1 MCFFRCAFADL
12 LLYKN
17 LLNCIILSSSR
28 FIGIKRLHIQVKSP
42 PSKFTAAL
50 VQVIKMNSNIELLA
64 PGGDVDAIKAAI
76 IAGADA
82 VYCGLDTF
90 NARNRASNI
99 SFDELVGVIRL
110 AHQYDCE
117 IFLTLNIVILE
128 REFKAMAALLSK
140 LANTTLDG
148 VIVQDIG
155 MFYLIKKYFPTL
167 DIHASTQMTTH
178 NIGQIP
184 FLKKLGA
191 SRVNLSRE
199 LNLREITDMATVGH
213 KYDILTEVFVHGSL
227 CVAFSGLCYSTSAS
241 VGNSGNRGRCS
252 QACREEYET
261 TETGNNFPLNIKDN
275 SAFFDMPALIKAG
288 VHSFKI
294 EGRIKGASY
303 VHTVVDSFRKQIDGY
318 LETGELTQ
326 DGERLYKVFNRDL
339 TNAFLRG
346 DLNQSMF
353 IENPRDNSTNR
364 ALEASNAISVVQIY
378 DAKQTLQQ
386 ERNEINATV
395 FDKIK
400 HLSIEKMR
408 LKLLFSGE
416 AGKPLS
422 ITAAIEE
429 AALLPGSSNSKRV
442 IKVQSNQALIES
454 EKPNIDLVSLDKRF
468 RSFNNAQY
476 TLDAIEAEAVS
487 PNVSLAFSSLT
498 ALKNELALQLNNER
512 DVLPEVILPALDK
525 NPRAVPN
532 SEDATPPKLSLLIC
546 DKDDLHLAEVTD
558 ADIYFKLPDAYKRG
572 CTEYVDFLAA
582 NPRLI
587 PWFPPVLI
595 GKDFD
600 VAVTILEQAKPKL
613 IVTNNTGI
621 AHRAFELGIEWI
633 AGPFLNTT
641 NSYALL
647 AMQEAFD
654 CSGAF
659 ISNEIN
665 RQQIQTI
672 ARPKNFKMMYSIY
685 HPILLMAS
693 RQCFFQQSVGC
704 EKPRIDNGCMLSC
717 DKSTSIT
724 NLKGDSFAIDKQKA
738 GYPSIYNQDQFLN
751 MEIINDLAHLFDGF
765 MIDLTN
771 IGAGDKE
778 SPDKVQLIEQF
789 EQLLSGDLSVE
800 ASVNKLVPQSTNVQ
814 YHNGL

>member
-1 MCFFRCAFADL
+1 MRNET
-12 LLYKN
+12 LYSNGNKQN
-17 LLNCIILSSSR
+17 
-28 FIGIKRLHIQVKSP
+28 
-42 PSKFTAAL
+42 
-50 VQVIKMNSNIELLA
+50 MNSNIELLA

-82 VYCGLDTF
+82 VYCGLDSF

-128 REFKAMAALLSK
+128 REFKSMARLLSK
-140 LANTTLDG
+140 LSNTTLDG

-155 MFYLIKKYFPTL
+155 MFYLIKKYFPSL

-178 NIGQIP
+178 NVGQIP

-199 LNLREITDMATVGH
+199 LNLREITQMTAVGKEH
-213 KYDILTEVFVHGSL
+213 DVLTEVFVHGSL

-261 TETGNNFPLNIKDN
+261 TESGNNFPLNVKDN
-275 SAFFDMPALIKAG
+275 SAFFDMPALIDAG

-318 LETGELTQ
+318 VETGELTQ

-339 TNAFLRG
+339 TNGFLKG

-353 IENPRDNSTNR
+353 IENPRDNSTNH
-364 ALEASNAISVVQIY
+364 AIEKSNAISVVQIF
-378 DAKQTLQQ
+378 DAKQNLQAQ
-386 ERNEINATV
+386 RDLMNTSV
-395 FDKIK
+395 FDKVK
-400 HLSIEKMR
+400 HLSIEKQV
-408 LKLLFSGE
+408 LNLAFSGGLGEPLVIE
-416 AGKPLS
+416 ASFEEAKALPSSGAKHTRFTLQS
-422 ITAAIEE
+422 DQVLMSTETSNIDAIELE
-429 AALLPGSSNSKRV
+429 
-442 IKVQSNQALIES
+442 
-454 EKPNIDLVSLDKRF
+454 KRF
-468 RSFNNAQY
+468 RSVVNFGYELNSINIDSLQAN
-476 TLDAIEAEAVS
+476 L
-487 PNVSLAFSSLT
+487 SLAFKSLT
-498 ALKNELALQLNNER
+498 RLKNELIATLNEGRSPIN
-512 DVLPEVILPALDK
+512 EVILP
-525 NPRAVPN
+525 
-532 SEDATPPKLSLLIC
+532 KLSSAPKDSSQMRSQSTPALSILIC
-546 DKDDLHLAEVTD
+546 DQNDAYLAD
-558 ADIYFKLPDAYKRG
+558 NADTQVFFKLPDAYKRG
-572 CTEYVDFLAA
+572 CTKYVSFFQE
-582 NPRLI
+582 NPALI

-595 GKDFD
+595 GKDYD
-600 VAVTILEQAKPKL
+600 VALNILESIRPKL

-647 AMQEAFD
+647 ALQESFN

-704 EKPRIDNGCMLSC
+704 EKPRIDNGCMLTC
-717 DKSTSIT
+717 DKSTTIT
-724 NLKGDSFAIDKQKA
+724 NLKGDEFAIDKQKA

-751 MEIINDLAHLFDGF
+751 MEIIEELGHMFDGF

-771 IGAGDKE
+771 IGAGDKP
-778 SPDKVQLIEQF
+778 SPDKTQLIAQF
-789 EQLLSGDLSVE
+789 EALLAGEVDIQANL
-800 ASVNKLVPQSTNVQ
+800 NKLVPQSTNVQ

>member
-1 MCFFRCAFADL
+1 M
-12 LLYKN
+12 
-17 LLNCIILSSSR
+17 
-28 FIGIKRLHIQVKSP
+28 
-42 PSKFTAAL
+42 
-50 VQVIKMNSNIELLA
+50 KMSSNIELLA
-64 PGGDVDAIKAAI
+64 PGGDIDAIKAAI

-82 VYCGLDTF
+82 VYCGLDSF

-128 REFKAMAALLSK
+128 REFKTMAKLLSR
-140 LANTTLDG
+140 LANTTLDA

-155 MFYLIKKYFPTL
+155 MFYLIRNYFPTL
-167 DIHASTQMTTH
+167 NIHASTQMTTH
-178 NIGQIP
+178 NVGQIP
-184 FLKKLGA
+184 FLKRLGA
-191 SRVNLSRE
+191 TRVNLSRE
-199 LNLREITDMATVGH
+199 LNLREITEMAASGSQH
-213 KYDILTEVFVHGSL
+213 EILTEVFVHGSL
-227 CVAFSGLCYSTSAS
+227 CVAFSGLCYSSSAS

-261 TETGNNFPLNIKDN
+261 TATGNNFPLNIKDN
-275 SAFFDMPALIKAG
+275 SAFFDLPALIDAG

-318 LETGELTQ
+318 LQTGKLTQ

-353 IENPRDNSTNR
+353 IENPRDNANNHII
-364 ALEASNAISVVQIY
+364 ASKNAISVVQIY
-378 DAKQTLQQ
+378 DAKQELQH
-386 ERNEINATV
+386 EKEEISATV

-400 HLSIEKMR
+400 HLSVEKASLSLR
-408 LKLLFSGE
+408 FSGKV
-416 AGKPLS
+416 GSLLS
-422 ITAAIEE
+422 ITATIEE
-429 AALLPGSSNSKRV
+429 DGLLLGSSSNVRTITVLSNQPLINSK
-442 IKVQSNQALIES
+442 E
-454 EKPNIDLVSLDKRF
+454 PNIDMVTLDKRF
-468 RSFNNAQY
+468 KSFNNAHY
-476 TLDAIEAEAVS
+476 RLTAIDAGAVE
-487 PNVSLAFSSLT
+487 PNLSLAFSSLT
-498 ALKNELALQLNNER
+498 ALKNKLALTLNDSRE
-512 DVLPEVILPALDK
+512 VLPEVTLPILEK
-525 NPRAVPN
+525 NPKA
-532 SEDATPPKLSLLIC
+532 DIHAPPKLSLLIC
-546 DKDDLHLAEVTD
+546 DKGDVHLADSTD

-572 CTEYVDFLAA
+572 CIEYVDFLQR

-595 GKDFD
+595 GKDYD
-600 VAVTILEQAKPKL
+600 VALTILEQVKPKL

-621 AHRAFELGIEWI
+621 AYRAFELGIEWI

-647 AMQEAFD
+647 AMQETFN

-672 ARPKNFKMMYSIY
+672 ARPKDFKMMYSIY
-685 HPILLMAS
+685 HPILLMTS

-738 GYPSIYNQDQFLN
+738 GYPSIFNQDQFLN
-751 MEIINDLAHLFDGF
+751 MEIINDLAYLFDGF

-771 IGAGDKE
+771 IGAGDKM
-778 SPDKVQLIEQF
+778 SPDKVQLITQF
-789 EQLLSGDLSVE
+789 EQLLNGDITIE
-800 ASVNKLVPQSTNVQ
+800 ANLNTLVPQSTNVQ

>member
-1 MCFFRCAFADL
+1 M
-12 LLYKN
+12 K
-17 LLNCIILSSSR
+17 
-28 FIGIKRLHIQVKSP
+28 P
-42 PSKFTAAL
+42 
-50 VQVIKMNSNIELLA
+50 NIELLA
-64 PGGDVDAIKAAI
+64 PGGDIEAIKAAI

-82 VYCGLDTF
+82 VYCGLDAF

-99 SFDELVGVIRL
+99 SFDELVGCIRL

-128 REFKAMAALLSK
+128 REFKTLAKLLSR
-140 LANTTLDG
+140 LVNTTLDG

-155 MFYLIKKYFPTL
+155 MLYILKKHFPTL

-199 LNLREITDMATVGH
+199 LNLREITAMTIAGKEQDVLM
-213 KYDILTEVFVHGSL
+213 EVFVHGSL

-261 TETGNNFPLNIKDN
+261 TNSGNNFPLNLKDN
-275 SAFFDMPALIKAG
+275 SAFFDLPALVDVG
-288 VHSFKI
+288 VHSFKV

-303 VHTVVDSFRKQIDGY
+303 VHTVIDSFRKQIDGY

-339 TNAFLRG
+339 TNKFLKG

-353 IENPRDNSTNR
+353 IENPRDNSTNH
-364 ALEASNAISVVQIY
+364 ALNAKNAISVVQIH
-378 DAKQTLQQ
+378 DTKQELSQ
-386 ERNEINATV
+386 ERDALQADVNE
-395 FDKIK
+395 KIK
-400 HLSIEKMR
+400 YLSIEKMN
-408 LKLLFSGE
+408 LSLSFSGAENMPLTVTATIVE
-416 AGKPLS
+416 ASPLPNSKPVVRV
-422 ITAAIEE
+422 IEIHSDQV
-429 AALLPGSSNSKRV
+429 LVSTQSSNTTHD
-442 IKVQSNQALIES
+442 
-454 EKPNIDLVSLDKRF
+454 DLVKRF
-468 RSFNNAQY
+468 KNLNSSQY
-476 TLDAIEAEAVS
+476 TLESMNSDELAQGL
-487 PNVSLAFSSLT
+487 SLSFKSLT
-498 ALKNELALQLNNER
+498 ALKNDVAKQLN
-512 DVLPEVILPALDK
+512 DGQAILPEVLLPTLEKHPKADI
-525 NPRAVPN
+525 
-532 SEDATPPKLSLLIC
+532 DAPAALSLLIC
-546 DKDDLHLAEVTD
+546 DESDVHLGELTD

-572 CTEYVDFLAA
+572 CTKYVDFLND

-600 VAVTILEQAKPKL
+600 VAVTILEQVKPEL

-621 AHRAFELGIEWI
+621 ASRAYELGIKWI

-647 AMQEAFD
+647 ALQESFD

-685 HPILLMAS
+685 HPILLMTS

-704 EKPRIDNGCMLSC
+704 DKPRIDNGCMLSC

-738 GYPSIYNQDQFLN
+738 GYPSIYNQDQFMN
-751 MEIINDLAHLFDGF
+751 MEIINDLSHLFDGF

-771 IGAGDKE
+771 IGAGDKA
-778 SPDKVQLIEQF
+778 SPDKAELIRQF
-789 EQLLSGDLSVE
+789 ELLLAGQHEVSSALDT
-800 ASVNKLVPQSTNVQ
+800 LVPASTNVQ

>member
-1 MCFFRCAFADL
+1 
-12 LLYKN
+12 
-17 LLNCIILSSSR
+17 
-28 FIGIKRLHIQVKSP
+28 
-42 PSKFTAAL
+42 
-50 VQVIKMNSNIELLA
+50 MNPKIELLA

-99 SFDELVGVIRL
+99 SFEELVGVIRL
-110 AHQYDCE
+110 AHQYQCQ

-128 REFKAMAALLSK
+128 REFKTLAKLLSK
-140 LANTTLDG
+140 LVNTTLDG

-155 MFYLIKKYFPTL
+155 LCYVLKKYFPSL
-167 DIHASTQMTTH
+167 DIHASTQLTTH
-178 NIGQIP
+178 NVGQIP

-199 LNLREITDMATVGH
+199 LNLREITAMADAGREHNV
-213 KYDILTEVFVHGSL
+213 LTEVFVHGSL

-261 TETGNNFPLNIKDN
+261 TESGNNFPLNIKDN
-275 SAFFDMPALIKAG
+275 SAFFDLPALIEAG

-303 VHTVVDSFRKQIDGY
+303 VHTVVDSFRKQIDGFV
-318 LETGELTQ
+318 ETGELTQ
-326 DGERLYKVFNRDL
+326 DGERLYKVFNRDFS
-339 TNAFLRG
+339 NAFLRG

-353 IENPRDNSTNR
+353 IENPRDNSKNH
-364 ALEASNAISVVQIY
+364 ALKTYGVDTSNAISVVQI
-378 DAKQTLQQ
+378 Q
-386 ERNEINATV
+386 EVEQNLNKEKDQITATV

-400 HLSIEKMR
+400 HLSIDKIP
-408 LKLLFSGE
+408 LHLAFSGDV
-416 AGKPLS
+416 GQPLS
-422 ITAAIEE
+422 IKVSTNNVNSSLASDISASQQSFVVCSENLLTASEQFGIDKTAIE
-429 AALLPGSSNSKRV
+429 
-442 IKVQSNQALIES
+442 
-454 EKPNIDLVSLDKRF
+454 KRF
-468 RSFNNAQY
+468 KSLASAEY
-476 TLDAIEAEAVS
+476 DLKTLSIDNLAS
-487 PNVSLAFSSLT
+487 NVSIPFKALT
-498 ALKNELALQLNNER
+498 SLKNEVVSLLSKQQ
-512 DVLPEVILPALDK
+512 VLPEVELPPLENHAKVAKPTNILEKVKRANLSILIADQADVALA
-525 NPRAVPN
+525 N
-532 SEDATPPKLSLLIC
+532 E
-546 DKDDLHLAEVTD
+546 TD
-558 ADIYFKLPDAYKRG
+558 AAIYFKLPDAYKRG
-572 CTEYVDFLAA
+572 CTKYVDFLRA

-587 PWFPPVLI
+587 PWFPSVLI
-595 GKDFD
+595 GKDYD
-600 VAVTILEQAKPKL
+600 VALNILEQVKPEL

-621 AHRAFELGIEWI
+621 AYRSYELGIKWI

-641 NSYALL
+641 NSYVLL
-647 AMQEAFD
+647 AMQEAFN

-665 RQQIQTI
+665 KQQIKTI
-672 ARPKNFKMMYSIY
+672 ARPENFKMMYSIY

-724 NLKGDSFAIDKQKA
+724 NLKGISFAIDKQKA

-751 MEIINDLAHLFDGF
+751 TEVIDDLAYMFDDF

-778 SPDKVQLIEQF
+778 SPDKVELIKQF
-789 EQLLSGDLSVE
+789 EQLLSGELANNLPVKETLSTM
-800 ASVNKLVPQSTNVQ
+800 VPEQTNIQ
-814 YHNGL
+814 YFNGL

>member
-1 MCFFRCAFADL
+1 M
-12 LLYKN
+12 
-17 LLNCIILSSSR
+17 
-28 FIGIKRLHIQVKSP
+28 SP
-42 PSKFTAAL
+42 K
-50 VQVIKMNSNIELLA
+50 IELLA

-90 NARNRASNI
+90 NARNRAANI
-99 SFDELVGVIRL
+99 SFEQLIGIIRL
-110 AHQYDCE
+110 AHQYDCQ

-128 REFKAMAALLSK
+128 REFKSLAKLLSK
-140 LANTTLDG
+140 LVNTTLDG
-148 VIVQDIG
+148 VIVQDLGLLYI
-155 MFYLIKKYFPTL
+155 LKKHFPTL
-167 DIHASTQMTTH
+167 DIHASTQLTTH

-199 LNLREITDMATVGH
+199 LNLREIATINTVALAE
-213 KYDILTEVFVHGSL
+213 DVLTEVFVHGSL

-261 TETGNNFPLNIKDN
+261 TPSGNNFPLNIKDN
-275 SAFFDMPALIKAG
+275 SAFFDLPALIDAG
-288 VHSFKI
+288 VHSFKV

-318 LETGELTQ
+318 LATGELLE

-339 TNAFLRG
+339 SNAFLRG

-353 IENPRDNSTNR
+353 IENPRDNSKNH
-364 ALEASNAISVVQIY
+364 AIDKSNAISVVQIHEVEES
-378 DAKQTLQQ
+378 LSQ
-386 ERNEINATV
+386 EKSQITATV
-395 FDKIK
+395 NDKIAC
-400 HLSIEKMR
+400 LSIDKIP
-408 LKLLFSGE
+408 LSLHFSGE
-416 AGKPLS
+416 IGSPLTVTVITQDYVAGKTIPEQTSQFFHSSSLLIAS
-422 ITAAIEE
+422 EKACLDNAAIE
-429 AALLPGSSNSKRV
+429 
-442 IKVQSNQALIES
+442 
-454 EKPNIDLVSLDKRF
+454 KRF
-468 RSFNNAQY
+468 KGFNNAQY
-476 TLDAIEAEAVS
+476 QLTTLDVAAIPSGVS
-487 PNVSLAFSSLT
+487 IAFSQLT
-498 ALKNELALQLNNER
+498 ALKNDIAAFLNN
-512 DVLPEVILPALDK
+512 DTPVIAEVTL
-525 NPRAVPN
+525 
-532 SEDATPPKLSLLIC
+532 PKLERHHKVMTTDNSAKRTLANNAALSILIC
-546 DKDDLHLAEVTD
+546 DEQDVALLDSTD

-572 CTEYVDFLAA
+572 CTKYVDFFNA

-587 PWFPPVLI
+587 PWFPSVLI
-595 GKDFD
+595 GKDYD
-600 VAVTILEQAKPKL
+600 VAVNILEQVKPNL

-621 AHRAFELGIEWI
+621 ANRAFELGIKWI

-647 AMQEAFD
+647 AMKEGFD

-665 RQQIQTI
+665 NQQMKTI
-672 ARPKNFKMMYSIY
+672 ARPDNFKLFYSIY
-685 HPILLMAS
+685 HPILLMTS

-724 NLKGDSFAIDKQKA
+724 NLKGVSFAIDKQKA

-751 MEIINDLAHLFDGF
+751 TEVIKDLGHYYDGF

-771 IGAGDKE
+771 IGSGDKV
-778 SPDKVQLIEQF
+778 PPNKVELIKQF
-789 EQLLSGDLSVE
+789 EQLLSLDKDTLTSQLNEQSIVHQM
-800 ASVNKLVPQSTNVQ
+800 VPESTNDQ

>member
-1 MCFFRCAFADL
+1 M
-12 LLYKN
+12 
-17 LLNCIILSSSR
+17 
-28 FIGIKRLHIQVKSP
+28 SP
-42 PSKFTAAL
+42 K
-50 VQVIKMNSNIELLA
+50 IELLA
-64 PGGDVDAIKAAI
+64 PGGDIDAIKAAI

-99 SFDELVGVIRL
+99 SFDELVGIIRL
-110 AHQYDCE
+110 AHEYQCQ
-117 IFLTLNIVILE
+117 IFLTLNIIILE
-128 REFKAMAALLSK
+128 REFKTLAKLLSK

-148 VIVQDIG
+148 VIVQDLG
-155 MFYLIKKYFPTL
+155 MLYILNKHFPSL
-167 DIHASTQMTTH
+167 DIHASTQLTTH

-199 LNLREITDMATVGH
+199 LNLKEISAITAVSH
-213 KYDILTEVFVHGSL
+213 KEDVLTEVFVHGSL

-261 TETGNNFPLNIKDN
+261 TPSGNNFPLNLKDN
-275 SAFFDMPALIKAG
+275 SAFFDLPALIDVG
-288 VHSFKI
+288 VHSFKV

-303 VHTVVDSFRKQIDGY
+303 VHTVIDSFRKQIDGFVN
-318 LETGELTQ
+318 TGELLE
-326 DGERLYKVFNRDL
+326 DGDRLYKVFNRDFS
-339 TNAFLRG
+339 NAFLRG

-353 IENPRDNSTNR
+353 IENPRDNSKYH
-364 ALEASNAISVVQIY
+364 AIDKSNAISVVQIQ
-378 DAKQTLQQ
+378 DVEQSLNDEKEA
-386 ERNEINATV
+386 IHADV

-400 HLSIEKMR
+400 YLSIEKR
-408 LKLLFSGE
+408 TLSLTFSGE
-416 AGKPLS
+416 VDKPLTVTIKINEAHAHKIPQGNS
-422 ITAAIEE
+422 ETVAQEQVHVMQSERALIASDKNRIDHSAIE
-429 AALLPGSSNSKRV
+429 
-442 IKVQSNQALIES
+442 
-454 EKPNIDLVSLDKRF
+454 KRF
-468 RSFNNAQY
+468 KSFDNAEFNLVELS
-476 TLDAIEAEAVS
+476 TDNIPASVTIPFKE
-487 PNVSLAFSSLT
+487 LT
-498 ALKNELALQLNNER
+498 ALKNNIAALLN
-512 DVLPEVILPALDK
+512 DGKSVLPEVELPKLVRHAK
-525 NPRAVPN
+525 KEQA
-532 SEDATPPKLSLLIC
+532 AKLSLLIC
-546 DKDDLHLAEVTD
+546 DVNDINLGEVTD

-572 CTEYVDFLAA
+572 CTKYVSFFQE

-587 PWFPPVLI
+587 PWFPSVLI
-595 GKDFD
+595 GKDYD
-600 VAVTILEQAKPKL
+600 VALNILEQVKPKL

-621 AHRAFELGIEWI
+621 ANRAFELGIEWV

-647 AMQEAFD
+647 AMKEGFN

-665 RQQIQTI
+665 RQQMKTI
-672 ARPKNFKMMYSIY
+672 ARPDNFKLFYSVY
-685 HPILLMAS
+685 HPILLMTS

-724 NLKGDSFAIDKQKA
+724 NLKGVSFAIDKQKA
-738 GYPSIYNQDQFLN
+738 GYPSIYNNDQFLN
-751 MEIINDLAHLFDGF
+751 TEIIQDLASLFDGF

-778 SPDKVQLIEQF
+778 SPDKTMLIKQF
-789 EQLLSGDLSVE
+789 EQLLNSDSSTENNVAFGYSNALSNEQEE
-800 ASVNKLVPQSTNVQ
+800 AQEALNSLVPDSTNVQ

>member
-1 MCFFRCAFADL
+1 M
-12 LLYKN
+12 
-17 LLNCIILSSSR
+17 
-28 FIGIKRLHIQVKSP
+28 SP
-42 PSKFTAAL
+42 K
-50 VQVIKMNSNIELLA
+50 IELLA
-64 PGGDVDAIKAAI
+64 PGGDIDAIKAAI

-90 NARNRASNI
+90 NARNRAANI
-99 SFDELVGVIRL
+99 SFDELVGIIRL
-110 AHQYDCE
+110 AHEYECQ
-117 IFLTLNIVILE
+117 IFLTLNIIILD
-128 REFKAMAALLSK
+128 REFTTLAKLLSK

-148 VIVQDIG
+148 VIVQDLG
-155 MFYLIKKYFPTL
+155 MLYILKKHFPTL
-167 DIHASTQMTTH
+167 DIHASTQLTTH

-199 LNLREITDMATVGH
+199 LDLKEITAITAVSQ
-213 KYDILTEVFVHGSL
+213 KESVLTEVFVHGSL

-261 TETGNNFPLNIKDN
+261 TPSGNNFPLNIKDN
-275 SAFFDMPALIKAG
+275 SAFFDLPALIEAG
-288 VHSFKI
+288 VHSFKV

-303 VHTVVDSFRKQIDGY
+303 VHTVIDSFRKQIDGFVT
-318 LETGELTQ
+318 TGELLE
-326 DGERLYKVFNRDL
+326 DGERLYKVFNRDFS
-339 TNAFLRG
+339 NAFLRG

-353 IENPRDNSTNR
+353 IENPRDNSKYH
-364 ALEASNAISVVQIY
+364 AIDKSNAISVVQIQ
-378 DAKQTLQQ
+378 DVEQNLHDEK
-386 ERNEINATV
+386 EEIHADV

-400 HLSIEKMR
+400 HLSIEKR
-408 LKLLFSGE
+408 KLSLVFSG
-416 AGKPLS
+416 AVGHPLTVTLKINETIKQNIS
-422 ITAAIEE
+422 EVTVKEQTHVMHSERTLIASEKNCIDHSAIE
-429 AALLPGSSNSKRV
+429 
-442 IKVQSNQALIES
+442 
-454 EKPNIDLVSLDKRF
+454 KRF
-468 RSFNNAQY
+468 KSFNNA
-476 TLDAIEAEAVS
+476 E
-487 PNVSLAFSSLT
+487 FSLT
-498 ALKNELALQLNNER
+498 VLSTDNIPDNVTIPFKELTTLKNKIAALLNDGNP
-512 DVLPEVILPALDK
+512 VLPEVTLPKLIRHAKQDG
-525 NPRAVPN
+525 A
-532 SEDATPPKLSLLIC
+532 AKLSLLIC
-546 DKDDLHLAEVTD
+546 DESDINLSDITN

-572 CTEYVDFLAA
+572 CTKYVNFFKV

-587 PWFPPVLI
+587 PWFPSVLI
-595 GKDFD
+595 GKDYD
-600 VAVTILEQAKPKL
+600 VAVNILEQVKPTL

-621 AHRAFELGIEWI
+621 ANRAFELGIKWI

-647 AMQEAFD
+647 AMKESFN

-665 RQQIQTI
+665 RQQMKTI
-672 ARPKNFKMMYSIY
+672 ARPNNFKMFYSVY
-685 HPILLMAS
+685 HPILLMTS

-724 NLKGDSFAIDKQKA
+724 NLKGASFAIDKQKA
-738 GYPSIYNQDQFLN
+738 GYPSIYNKDQFLN
-751 MEIINDLAHLFDGF
+751 TEIIQDLTSLFDGF

-778 SPDKVQLIEQF
+778 SPDKALLIKQF
-789 EQLLSGDLSVE
+789 EQLLKNNSESVGYSNVLSSEQSNNQSAVTE
-800 ASVNKLVPQSTNVQ
+800 TLNSLVPESTNVQ

>member
-1 MCFFRCAFADL
+1 MDP
-12 LLYKN
+12 K
-17 LLNCIILSSSR
+17 
-28 FIGIKRLHIQVKSP
+28 
-42 PSKFTAAL
+42 
-50 VQVIKMNSNIELLA
+50 IELLA

-90 NARNRASNI
+90 NARNRAANI
-99 SFDELVGVIRL
+99 SFEELVGIIRL
-110 AHQYDCE
+110 AHQYQCQ

-128 REFKAMAALLSK
+128 NEFKSLAKLLSK
-140 LANTTLDG
+140 LVNTTLDG

-155 MFYLIKKYFPTL
+155 MFYLLKKHFPTL
-167 DIHASTQMTTH
+167 DIHASTQLTTH
-178 NIGQIP
+178 NVGQIS

-199 LNLREITDMATVGH
+199 LNLREIAVLTATGLEN
-213 KYDILTEVFVHGSL
+213 DITTEVFVHGSL
-227 CVAFSGLCYSTSAS
+227 CIAFSGLCYSTSAS

-261 TETGNNFPLNIKDN
+261 TETGHNFPLNIKDN
-275 SAFFDMPALIKAG
+275 SAFFDLPALIEAG
-288 VHSFKI
+288 VHSFKV

-303 VHTVVDSFRKQIDGY
+303 VHTVIDSFRKQIDGF
-318 LETGELTQ
+318 LATGELLE

-339 TNAFLRG
+339 TNSFLKG

-353 IENPRDNSTNR
+353 IDNPRDNSKNHLKDKLTHNG
-364 ALEASNAISVVQIY
+364 LKSISVVQIH
-378 DAKQTLQQ
+378 DAEQELQVEKSQIQTS
-386 ERNEINATV
+386 V
-395 FDKIK
+395 DDKIK
-400 HLSIEKMR
+400 HLSIEK
-408 LKLLFSGE
+408 LPLTLSFSGQL
-416 AGKPLS
+416 GQRLS
-422 ITAAIEE
+422 ITVSTQDFIIGQTQLEDKTFTVQSPSLLTISDDASIDASAIE
-429 AALLPGSSNSKRV
+429 
-442 IKVQSNQALIES
+442 
-454 EKPNIDLVSLDKRF
+454 KRF
-468 RSFNNAQY
+468 KSLHNAEFDLQQFV
-476 TLDAIEAEAVS
+476 TDDLAAGLSIPFKELT
-487 PNVSLAFSSLT
+487 SLKKQVL
-498 ALKNELALQLNNER
+498 LQLNHEIP
-512 DVLPEVILPALDK
+512 VLPAVELPKLAKYLK
-525 NPRAVPN
+525 PETQR
-532 SEDATPPKLSLLIC
+532 PKLSILIC
-546 DKDDLHLAEVTD
+546 DEADIALADVTD

-572 CTEYVDFLAA
+572 CTKYVDFFKQ

-587 PWFPPVLI
+587 PWFSSVLI

-600 VAVTILEQAKPKL
+600 AALNILEQVQPAL

-621 AHRAFELGIEWI
+621 ANRAFELGIKWI

-647 AMQEAFD
+647 AIQEQFD
-654 CSGAF
+654 CHGAF

-665 RQQIQTI
+665 QNQIKHI
-672 ARPKNFKMMYSIY
+672 ARPANFKMLYSIY

-724 NLKGDSFAIDKQKA
+724 NLKGDEFAIDKQKA

-751 MEIINDLAHLFDGF
+751 TEIIEDLAHLFDGF

-771 IGAGDKE
+771 IGAGNKP
-778 SPDKVQLIEQF
+778 SPDKVQLIQQF
-789 EQLLSGDLSVE
+789 ERLLSGQSNVVTSLG
-800 ASVNKLVPQSTNVQ
+800 NMVPKSTVLQ

>member
-1 MCFFRCAFADL
+1 
-12 LLYKN
+12 
-17 LLNCIILSSSR
+17 
-28 FIGIKRLHIQVKSP
+28 
-42 PSKFTAAL
+42 
-50 VQVIKMNSNIELLA
+50 MNPKIELLA
-64 PGGDVDAIKAAI
+64 PGGDIDAIKAAI

-82 VYCGLDTF
+82 VYCGLNNF

-99 SFDELVGVIRL
+99 EFEELVGIIRL
-110 AHQYDCE
+110 AHDYQCK

-128 REFKAMAALLSK
+128 NEFKSLTKLLNR

-155 MFYLIKKYFPTL
+155 MLYILKKHFPTL
-167 DIHASTQMTTH
+167 DIHASTQLTTH
-178 NIGQIP
+178 NTGQIP

-199 LNLREITDMATVGH
+199 LNFREIETMASAGH
-213 KYDILTEVFVHGSL
+213 EHDVLTEVFVHGSL

-261 TETGNNFPLNIKDN
+261 TPAGNNFPLNLKDN
-275 SAFFDMPALIKAG
+275 SAFFDLPKLIEAG
-288 VHSFKI
+288 VHSFKV
-294 EGRIKGASY
+294 EGRIKGAAY
-303 VHTVVDSFRKQIDGY
+303 VHTVIDSFRKQIDGII
-318 LETGELTQ
+318 ETGEMTQ
-326 DGERLYKVFNRDL
+326 DNERLYKVFNRDFS
-339 TNAFLRG
+339 NAFLRG

-353 IENPRDNSTNR
+353 IENPRDNSKYH
-364 ALEASNAISVVQIY
+364 AIEANEAISVVQIQ
-378 DAKQTLQQ
+378 DVEANLKKDKQ
-386 ERNEINATV
+386 EISATV

-400 HLSIEKMR
+400 HLNIDR
-408 LKLLFSGE
+408 PQLNLTFSGNADE
-416 AGKPLS
+416 ALKVLVTTTTRLS
-422 ITAAIEE
+422 LTSDA
-429 AALLPGSSNSKRV
+429 S
-442 IKVQSNQALIES
+442 IKTFTLHS
-454 EKPNIDLVSLDKRF
+454 EDMLMH
-468 RSFNNAQY
+468 NNKNP
-476 TLDAIEAEAVS
+476 LDADTLQQRFKNMLKEAFDLQPVNIENLAT
-487 PNVSLAFSSLT
+487 NVGLSFKALT
-498 ALKNELALQLNNER
+498 ALKNDIARLINEGHE
-512 DVLPEVILPALDK
+512 VLPEVLLPKLDHHQK
-525 NPRAVPN
+525 HPASNGARAN
-532 SEDATPPKLSLLIC
+532 LSLLIC
-546 DKDDLHLAEVTD
+546 DQEDARLAGVTD
-558 ADIYFKLPDAYKRG
+558 ANIYFKLPDAYKRG
-572 CTEYVDFLAA
+572 CTKYVSFLQD

-600 VAVTILEQAKPKL
+600 VAINILEQVKPEL

-621 AHRAFELGIEWI
+621 AHRAYELGIKWI

-647 AMQEAFD
+647 ALKEEFD
-654 CSGAF
+654 CAGAF

-665 RQQIQTI
+665 RQQINRI
-672 ARPKNFKMMYSIY
+672 ARPENFTLAYSIY

-724 NLKGDSFAIDKQKA
+724 NLKGDSFAIDKQKG
-738 GYPSIYNQDQFLN
+738 GYPSIFNQDQFVN
-751 MEIINDLAHLFDGF
+751 TEIIDDLAPMFDEF

-771 IGAGDKE
+771 IGAGDKV
-778 SPDKVQLIEQF
+778 SPDKAVLIAQF
-789 EQLLSGDLSVE
+789 EQLLSHRATKGNDLSIAINSE
-800 ASVNKLVPQSTNVQ
+800 IKTLVPESTNIQ

>member
-1 MCFFRCAFADL
+1 MM
-12 LLYKN
+12 
-17 LLNCIILSSSR
+17 SS
-28 FIGIKRLHIQVKSP
+28 K
-42 PSKFTAAL
+42 
-50 VQVIKMNSNIELLA
+50 IELLA
-64 PGGDVDAIKAAI
+64 PGGDVEAIKAAI

-82 VYCGLDTF
+82 VYCGLDSF

-128 REFKAMAALLSK
+128 REFKTMAKLLSK

-155 MFYLIKKYFPTL
+155 MFYLIKKYFGNL
-167 DIHASTQMTTH
+167 DVHASTQMTTH
-178 NIGQIP
+178 NVGQIP
-184 FLKKLGA
+184 FLKRLGA

-199 LNLREITDMATVGH
+199 LNLREITEMAAVGKEH
-213 KYDILTEVFVHGSL
+213 DILTEVFVHGSL

-261 TETGNNFPLNIKDN
+261 TESGNNFPLNIKDN
-275 SAFFDMPALIKAG
+275 SAFFDMPALIEAG
-288 VHSFKI
+288 VHSFKV

-364 ALEASNAISVVQIY
+364 AIEDSNAISIVQIY
-378 DAKQTLQQ
+378 DAKQALQAQ
-386 ERNEINATV
+386 RDEMNASV

-400 HLSIEKMR
+400 YLSIEKMTLT
-408 LKLLFSGE
+408 LKFRGEVGEPLVVVATVEEDGLLIGAPRDTKTITLES
-416 AGKPLS
+416 KQPL
-422 ITAAIEE
+422 I
-429 AALLPGSSNSKRV
+429 
-442 IKVQSNQALIES
+442 QSTE
-454 EKPNIDLVSLDKRF
+454 PNIHFDALDKRF
-468 RSFNNAQY
+468 RSFNNAHYDMQ
-476 TLDAIEAEAVS
+476 TIDTHELGDEL
-487 PNVSLAFSSLT
+487 SLSFNALT
-498 ALKNELALQLNNER
+498 SLKNALARQLNNDIEIR
-512 DVLPEVILPALDK
+512 PEVILPKLEKHPKEQDQD
-525 NPRAVPN
+525 V
-532 SEDATPPKLSLLIC
+532 KLSLLIC
-546 DKDDLHLAEVTD
+546 DIDDLSLGEITH

-572 CTEYVDFLAA
+572 CTKYISLLRD

-595 GKDFD
+595 GKDYD
-600 VAVTILEQAKPKL
+600 VALNILEQVRPSL

-621 AHRAFELGIEWI
+621 ANRAFELGIQWI

-647 AMQEAFD
+647 AMQESAN

-672 ARPKNFKMMYSIY
+672 ARPKNFKLLYSIY

-738 GYPSIYNQDQFLN
+738 GYPSIYNQDQFMN
-751 MEIINDLAHLFDGF
+751 MEIINDLSHLFDSF

-771 IGAGDKE
+771 IGAGSKE
-778 SPDKVQLIEQF
+778 SPDKALLIAQF
-789 EQLLSGDLSVE
+789 EALLKSASGSKDGSAGAIQANL
-800 ASVNKLVPQSTNVQ
+800 NDLVPQSTSVQ

>member
-1 MCFFRCAFADL
+1 
-12 LLYKN
+12 
-17 LLNCIILSSSR
+17 
-28 FIGIKRLHIQVKSP
+28 
-42 PSKFTAAL
+42 
-50 VQVIKMNSNIELLA
+50 MNPKIELLA

-90 NARNRASNI
+90 NARNRAANI
-99 SFDELVGVIRL
+99 SFEQLVGIIRL
-110 AHQYDCE
+110 AHQYQCQ
-117 IFLTLNIVILE
+117 IFLTLNIIILE
-128 REFKAMAALLSK
+128 REFKSLAKLLSK

-155 MFYLIKKYFPTL
+155 MLYILKKHFPTL

-184 FLKKLGA
+184 FLSKLGA

-199 LNLREITDMATVGH
+199 LNLREITAMAAVGKEH
-213 KYDILTEVFVHGSL
+213 NTLTEVFVHGSL

-261 TETGNNFPLNIKDN
+261 TPSGNNFPLNIKDN
-275 SAFFDMPALIKAG
+275 SAFFDLPALIEAG

-303 VHTVVDSFRKQIDGY
+303 VHTVVDSFRKQIDGFV
-318 LETGELTQ
+318 ETGELLE
-326 DGERLYKVFNRDL
+326 DGERLYKVFNRDFS
-339 TNAFLRG
+339 NAFLRG

-353 IENPRDNSTNR
+353 IENPRDNSKNH
-364 ALEASNAISVVQIY
+364 AVDKAKAIDKSQQISVVQI
-378 DAKQTLQQ
+378 Q
-386 ERNEINATV
+386 EVEQVLKTEKDEISASV

-400 HLSIEKMR
+400 HLSIEKVPLTMH
-408 LKLLFSGE
+408 FSGSE
-416 AGKPLS
+416 GQPLS
-422 ITAAIEE
+422 VKLVTGGFSIEQKSFELTSKSHLAKSDKFSIDKAAIEKRFKSLNNAEYDLQELNTDQLADGVSIPFKELTVLKNE
-429 AALLPGSSNSKRV
+429 AALL
-442 IKVQSNQALIES
+442 
-454 EKPNIDLVSLDKRF
+454 
-468 RSFNNAQY
+468 
-476 TLDAIEAEAVS
+476 
-487 PNVSLAFSSLT
+487 
-498 ALKNELALQLNNER
+498 LNHTQTI
-512 DVLPEVILPALDK
+512 LPEVILPKLERHAK
-525 NPRAVPN
+525 AN
-532 SEDATPPKLSLLIC
+532 SDETPKLSILIC
-546 DKDDLHLAEVTD
+546 DETDVNLANVIN
-558 ADIYFKLPDAYKRG
+558 ADIYFKLPDAFKRG
-572 CTEYVDFLAA
+572 CTKYVDFLKE
-582 NPRLI
+582 NSRLI
-587 PWFPPVLI
+587 PWFPAVLI
-595 GKDFD
+595 GKDYD
-600 VAVTILEQAKPKL
+600 VAVNILEQVKPKL

-621 AHRAFELGIEWI
+621 ASRAFELGIEWI

-647 AMQEAFD
+647 AMKEEFD
-654 CSGAF
+654 CHGAF

-665 RQQIQTI
+665 KQQMKNI
-672 ARPKNFKMMYSIY
+672 ARPENFKLFYSIY
-685 HPILLMAS
+685 HPILLMTS

-751 MEIINDLAHLFDGF
+751 MEIINDLSDLFDGF

-771 IGAGDKE
+771 IGAGDKQ
-778 SPDKVQLIEQF
+778 SPDKAILIEQF
-789 EQLLSGDLSVE
+789 ENLLAGQLDI
-800 ASVNKLVPQSTNVQ
+800 AQQINHLVPEKTNIQ

>member
-1 MCFFRCAFADL
+1 MDP
-12 LLYKN
+12 K
-17 LLNCIILSSSR
+17 
-28 FIGIKRLHIQVKSP
+28 
-42 PSKFTAAL
+42 
-50 VQVIKMNSNIELLA
+50 IELLA

-90 NARNRASNI
+90 NARNRAANL
-99 SFDELVGVIRL
+99 SFEELVGIIRL
-110 AHQYDCE
+110 AHQYQCQ

-128 REFKAMAALLSK
+128 NEFKSLAKLLSK

-155 MFYLIKKYFPTL
+155 MFHLLKKHFPTL
-167 DIHASTQMTTH
+167 DIHASTQLTTH
-178 NIGQIP
+178 NVGQIP

-199 LNLREITDMATVGH
+199 LNLREIAALTATGREN
-213 KYDILTEVFVHGSL
+213 DITTEVFVHGSL
-227 CVAFSGLCYSTSAS
+227 CIAFSGLCYSTSAS

-275 SAFFDMPALIKAG
+275 SAFFDLPALIEAG
-288 VHSFKI
+288 VHSFKV

-303 VHTVVDSFRKQIDGY
+303 VHTVIDSFRKQIDGF
-318 LETGELTQ
+318 LATGELLE

-339 TNAFLRG
+339 TNSFLKG

-353 IENPRDNSTNR
+353 IDNPRDNSKNHLKDKLTHNG
-364 ALEASNAISVVQIY
+364 LKSISVVQIH
-378 DAKQTLQQ
+378 DAQQ
-386 ERNEINATV
+386 ELQVEKSQIQASVN
-395 FDKIK
+395 DKIK
-400 HLSIEKMR
+400 HLSIEK
-408 LKLLFSGE
+408 LPLTLSFSGQL
-416 AGKPLS
+416 GQPLS
-422 ITAAIEE
+422 ITVSTQDFIIGQTQLED
-429 AALLPGSSNSKRV
+429 KTFT
-442 IKVQSNQALIES
+442 VQSPSLLTISDDASIDASSIE
-454 EKPNIDLVSLDKRF
+454 KRF
-468 RSFNNAQY
+468 KSLNNAEFDLQQLV
-476 TLDAIEAEAVS
+476 TDDLAAGLSIPFKELT
-487 PNVSLAFSSLT
+487 SLKKQVL
-498 ALKNELALQLNNER
+498 LQLNHETP
-512 DVLPEVILPALDK
+512 VLPAVELPKLARYPK
-525 NPRAVPN
+525 PETQR
-532 SEDATPPKLSLLIC
+532 PKLSILIC
-546 DKDDLHLAEVTD
+546 DEADIALADFTD

-572 CTEYVDFLAA
+572 CTQYVDFFKQ

-587 PWFPPVLI
+587 PWFSSVLI

-600 VAVTILEQAKPKL
+600 AALNILEQVQPEL

-621 AHRAFELGIEWI
+621 ANRAFELGIKWI

-647 AMQEAFD
+647 AMQEQFD
-654 CSGAF
+654 CHGAF

-665 RQQIQTI
+665 QNQIKHI
-672 ARPKNFKMMYSIY
+672 ARPANFKMLYSIY

-724 NLKGDSFAIDKQKA
+724 NLKGDEFAIDKQKA

-751 MEIINDLAHLFDGF
+751 TEIIEDLAHLFDGF

-771 IGAGDKE
+771 IGAGNKP
-778 SPDKVQLIEQF
+778 SPDKVQLIQQF
-789 EQLLSGDLSVE
+789 EQLLSGGGQSNAVTSLD
-800 ASVNKLVPQSTNVQ
+800 KMVPQSTVLQ

>member
-1 MCFFRCAFADL
+1 
-12 LLYKN
+12 
-17 LLNCIILSSSR
+17 
-28 FIGIKRLHIQVKSP
+28 
-42 PSKFTAAL
+42 
-50 VQVIKMNSNIELLA
+50 MNPKIELLA

-99 SFDELVGVIRL
+99 SFETLVGIIRL
-110 AHQYDCE
+110 AHEYECE

-128 REFKAMAALLSK
+128 REFKTIAKLLSK

-155 MFYLIKKYFPTL
+155 LLYVLKKHFPTL
-167 DIHASTQMTTH
+167 DIHASTQLTTH
-178 NIGQIP
+178 NIGQVP

-199 LNLREITDMATVGH
+199 LNLREITAMTAVGH
-213 KYDILTEVFVHGSL
+213 ENNVLTEVFVHGSL

-261 TETGNNFPLNIKDN
+261 TPSGNNFPLNLKDN
-275 SAFFDMPALIKAG
+275 SAFFDLPALIDAG

-303 VHTVVDSFRKQIDGY
+303 VHTVVDSFRKQIDGF
-318 LETGELTQ
+318 LETGELTE
-326 DGERLYKVFNRDL
+326 DGERLYKVFNRDFS
-339 TNAFLRG
+339 NAFIRG

-353 IENPRDNSTNR
+353 IENPRDNSRNH
-364 ALEASNAISVVQIY
+364 AVDASKAISVVQIY
-378 DAKQTLQQ
+378 DVEQNLNKEKEAIT
-386 ERNEINATV
+386 ATV

-400 HLSIEKMR
+400 HLSIDKI
-408 LKLLFSGE
+408 LLSLVFSGE
-416 AGKPLS
+416 AGQSLS
-422 ITAAIEE
+422 VTVTTEQTLTNLSDERKINTFVVSSAQLLTQSEQFGLDRAAI
-429 AALLPGSSNSKRV
+429 
-442 IKVQSNQALIES
+442 
-454 EKPNIDLVSLDKRF
+454 DKRF
-468 RSFNNAQY
+468 KNLSNAEY
-476 TLDAIEAEAVS
+476 NLTSINLDGLAD
-487 PNVSLAFSSLT
+487 NVSIPFKALT
-498 ALKNELALQLNNER
+498 TIKNEVAAILNNKKL
-512 DVLPEVILPALDK
+512 LPEVEL
-525 NPRAVPN
+525 
-532 SEDATPPKLSLLIC
+532 PKLERHAKAANTEGKRANLSVLIC
-546 DKDDLHLAEVTD
+546 DEADIALAEVTD
-558 ADIYFKLPDAYKRG
+558 ADIYFKLPDAYKRD
-572 CTEYVDFLAA
+572 CTKYVDFLLE

-595 GKDFD
+595 GKDYD
-600 VAVTILEQAKPKL
+600 VALNILEQVKPKL

-621 AHRAFELGIEWI
+621 AFRAYELGIKWI

-641 NSYALL
+641 NSYVLL
-647 AMQEAFD
+647 AMQEEFD

-665 RQQIQTI
+665 KQQIKTI
-672 ARPKNFKMMYSIY
+672 ARPKNFKMLYSIY
-685 HPILLMAS
+685 HPILLMSS

-738 GYPSIYNQDQFLN
+738 GYPAIYNQDQFLN
-751 MEIINDLAHLFDGF
+751 TDIIDDLSPLFDDF

-771 IGAGDKE
+771 IGQGDKAA
-778 SPDKVQLIEQF
+778 PDKVQMIQHF
-789 EQLLSGDLSVE
+789 EALLSQPLTKGDNDGIDVKNAL
-800 ASVNKLVPQSTNVQ
+800 NTMVPESTSIQ
-814 YHNGL
+814 YVNGL

>member
-1 MCFFRCAFADL
+1 M
-12 LLYKN
+12 
-17 LLNCIILSSSR
+17 SS
-28 FIGIKRLHIQVKSP
+28 K
-42 PSKFTAAL
+42 
-50 VQVIKMNSNIELLA
+50 IELLA
-64 PGGDVDAIKAAI
+64 PGGDVEAIKAAI

-82 VYCGLDTF
+82 VYCGLDSF

-128 REFKAMAALLSK
+128 REFKTMAKLLSK
-140 LANTTLDG
+140 LVNTTLDA

-155 MFYLIKKYFPTL
+155 MFYLIRKYFPTL
-167 DIHASTQMTTH
+167 NIHASTQMTSH
-178 NIGQIP
+178 NVGQIP
-184 FLKKLGA
+184 FLKQLGA
-191 SRVNLSRE
+191 SRINLSRE
-199 LNLREITDMATVGH
+199 LNLREITDIAAIATQH
-213 KYDILTEVFVHGSL
+213 DILTEVFVHGSL
-227 CVAFSGLCYSTSAS
+227 CVAFSGLCYSSSAS

-275 SAFFDMPALIKAG
+275 SAFFDLPALVDAG

-353 IENPRDNSTNR
+353 IENPRDNSTNHVL
-364 ALEASNAISVVQIY
+364 AAKNAISVVQIY
-378 DAKQTLQQ
+378 DAKQELQQ
-386 ERNEINATV
+386 ERDEINATV

-400 HLSIEKMR
+400 HLSIEKGTLTLR
-408 LKLLFSGE
+408 FSGE
-416 AGKPLS
+416 VGLPLT
-422 ITAAIEE
+422 ITAVIEE
-429 AALLPGSSNSKRV
+429 DGLLPGSPINTRT
-442 IKVQSNQALIES
+442 ITVQSNQLLISSKE
-454 EKPNIDLVSLDKRF
+454 PNIDIAALDKRF
-468 RSFNNAQY
+468 KSFNNAHY
-476 TLDAIEAEAVS
+476 TLNAIDAEAVA
-487 PNVSLAFSSLT
+487 PDMSLVFSSLT
-498 ALKNELALQLNNER
+498 ALKNELALILNDGAQILPEI
-512 DVLPEVILPALDK
+512 VLPKLENNPKADLDI
-525 NPRAVPN
+525 
-532 SEDATPPKLSLLIC
+532 SPKLSLLIC
-546 DKDDLHLAEVTD
+546 DQSDIHLTDVTD

-572 CTEYVDFLAA
+572 CTEYVDFLAN

-595 GKDFD
+595 GKDYD
-600 VAVTILEQAKPKL
+600 VALTILEQVKPKL

-647 AMQEAFD
+647 AMQETFN

-672 ARPKNFKMMYSIY
+672 SRPKNFKMMYSIY
-685 HPILLMAS
+685 HPILLMTS

-738 GYPSIYNQDQFLN
+738 GYPSIYNQDQFMN
-751 MEIINDLAHLFDGF
+751 MEIINDLAPMFDSF

-771 IGAGDKE
+771 IGAGDKS
-778 SPDKVQLIEQF
+778 SPDKIQLIGQF
-789 EQLLSGDLSVE
+789 EQLLSGNKTVE
-800 ASVNKLVPQSTNVQ
+800 TNLNTLVPQSTNVQ